1 MVDTDALLL
10 QADRELMVR
19 RSLPS
24 CSPRAVAA
32 ARILSAQSSAELEGR
47 SAESLGQWKQP
58 VSPINEVKKPVCFR
72 RHQHHK
78 AATGHACCLMIR
90 SGSSQ

>member
-32 ARILSAQSSAELEGR
+32 ARILSAQDAAELAGR
-47 SAESLGQWKQP
+47 SAESLGQWKQA
-58 VSPINEVKKPVCFR
+58 VSPINEVKKPVCFSHNTSVISITR
-72 RHQHHK
+72 QPQGML
-78 AATGHACCLMIR
+78 AA
-90 SGSSQ
+90 